1 MCAYTLL
8 NTYLRLHLCAV
19 AVAWQLMVLCKSQE
33 FSDIQLRTNEKRA
46 LNTLNKDKNR
56 ATIRSAFCII
66 ALFSSIRYDSFV
78 VLAVI

>member
-8 NTYLRLHLCAV
+8 NMCLRLHLCAV
-19 AVAWQLMVLCKSQE
+19 IVAWQLTVLCKSQE

-56 ATIRSAFCII
+56 ATIRSAFCISTS
-66 ALFSSIRYDSFV
+66 FPSIRYEF
-78 VLAVI
+78 LLF